1 MQTDLPLKNL
11 KVVELAGV
19 LAGPAVGMFLAELG
33 ATVIKI
39 ENPPHGDVTRSWKSA
54 SENPENPVSA
64 YYASVNWGKTSQFTD
79 LKSAEGYT
87 AVLHLLDEAD
97 VVITNFKAGDAE
109 KLRLTP
115 ALLHARNPKLVY
127 ASISGFGDDD
137 PRVAFDLVLQAEAGF
152 MSMNGTAESGPL
164 KMPVA
169 LIDVLAA
176 HQLKE
181 GILLALLQRASSG
194 TGATVS
200 VSLYDA
206 ALAALANQAGNYLMN
221 NSIPQRTG
229 SLHPNIA
236 PYGETFSCADGEQVV
251 IAAGSDRQFETL
263 CSILGLDALAA
274 DADFSTNAQRVKNR
288 GKLAE
293 KMAPA
298 FTAGTAE
305 RWLNTLSAAGV
316 PAGRIRNLERVFS
329 QDSARRLVL
338 TDANGQRVKT
348 AVFRIVP
355 VVSEG

>member
-39 ENPPHGDVTRSWKSA
+39 ENPPLGDVTRSWKSA
-54 SENPENPVSA
+54 SENPDNPVSA

-79 LKSAEGYT
+79 LKSAEGYA

-115 ALLHARNPKLVY
+115 ALLHARNTKLIY
-127 ASISGFGDDD
+127 ASITGFGEND
-137 PRVAFDLVLQAEAGF
+137 PRVAFDLVLQAETGF
-152 MSMNGTAESGPL
+152 MSMNGTADSGPL

-181 GILLALLQRASSG
+181 GILLALLQRATSG
-194 TGATVS
+194 TGATVT

-206 ALAALANQAGNYLMN
+206 ALAALANQAGNYLVN
-221 NSIPQRTG
+221 KTIPQRSG

-236 PYGETFSCADGEQVV
+236 PYGETFTCANGEQVV

-263 CSILGLDALAA
+263 CSILGLAELAA
-274 DADFSTNAQRVKNR
+274 DSAYNTNAQRVKNR
-288 GKLAE
+288 GIMAE
-293 KMAPA
+293 KLAPA
-298 FTAGTAE
+298 FRAKTAE
-305 RWLNTLSAAGV
+305 AWINALTAAGV
-316 PAGRIRNLERVFS
+316 PAGRIRDLEQVFG
-329 QDSARRLVL
+329 QESARKLVL
-338 TDANGQRVKT
+338 TDANGSRVKT
-348 AVFRIVP
+348 AVFQIAP
-355 VVSEG
+355 VATKG